1 MQSADKIVRAATES
15 VLRSLVA
22 GYRFTDLLTTGRDQ
36 LQHEA
41 VSRLQTR
48 CDDYRLGIHI
58 EGFALH
64 DLHPPLVV
72 VGAYYEVTKAMELRD
87 RAINDAQAEATLA
100 VGAAEA
106 DHLRRTRKAEVA
118 KTTEIY
124 EAQARWS
131 EYIAWSGARKKL
143 NFDDDWRLFL
153 GFVDDLHTGKA
164 LHKACDD
171 YLVGREAAQIAQAE
185 IIDYRLYW
193 DRLGRASRT
202 AKWC

>member
-1 MQSADKIVRAATES
+1 
-15 VLRSLVA
+15 
-22 GYRFTDLLTTGRDQ
+22 
-36 LQHEA
+36 
-41 VSRLQTR
+41 
-48 CDDYRLGIHI
+48 
-58 EGFALH
+58 
-64 DLHPPLVV
+64 
-72 VGAYYEVTKAMELRD
+72 MELLD

-118 KTTEIY
+118 KTTEIF

-131 EYIAWSGARKKL
+131 EYLAWSGARKKL

-153 GFVDDLHTGKA
+153 GFVDDLHTGKQ

-171 YLVGREAAQIAQAE
+171 YLVGREAAQSAQAD

-193 DRLGRASRT
+193 DRLGRALQDRDVVLIDAEQVHGRRT
-202 AKWC
+202 LILFDLDQFRMPVPVLVSPDRNNAPTERKSP